1 MDRRTLIRQIV
12 SGYENVRLREQEA
25 DGSVVIEARESQS
38 RLPVLI
44 RIFPMLLGSDP
55 EIADRFRRLAEAIR
69 QLNHPT
75 IVEGQLAEESGLP
88 YAVRE
93 ALQKLHPLAQ
103 RLDQPWAVDAVANLA
118 ESVGQALE
126 HAYQRGIVHGDL
138 NPDNILLDE
147 AGQVRV
153 SELGLAQLGELM
165 GSSVRDSMS
174 PYLAPERVAGRP
186 ANPASDVYS
195 LGVIVYALLARRLPE
210 RQAGELLPVSRFNRQ
225 VSPALDAVLARA
237 LAENPDDRYTS
248 VGDFLHAMQGAAV
261 RTKPEPEAAQEG
273 VRCPNCGGPNQTGR
287 YCRSCGTQLR
297 PARRPKA
304 RQAPV
309 TGRPA
314 SKLDEP
320 IQQTRIRIGTG
331 ARVLQPIE
339 TTRVEFDS
347 PVTVAGDEISAD
359 FPEPLPM
366 PRLELE
372 DLWPETKGQPPIVM
386 PKFLPMPDVDWE
398 TLVPPLPEV
407 PKLDGVEVIEDEE
420 ETAA

>member
-44 RIFPMLLGSDP
+44 RIFPMLLDSDP
-55 EIADRFRRLAEAIR
+55 EIADKFRRLAQAIR

-75 IVEGQLAEESGLP
+75 IVRGQLGEESGLP
-88 YAVRE
+88 YAVSE

-103 RLDQPWAVDAVANLA
+103 RLDQPWAVDTVADLA
-118 ESVGQALE
+118 ESVGHALE
-126 HAYQRGIVHGDL
+126 HAYRRGVVHGEL

-147 AGQVRV
+147 EGQVHV

-165 GSSVRDSMS
+165 GSSLRDSMS
-174 PYLAPERVAGRP
+174 PYLAPERVAGQP

-195 LGVIVYALLARRLPE
+195 LGVIVYALLARRLPS
-210 RQAGELLPVSRFNRQ
+210 RQEGELVPVRRFNGQ
-225 VSPALDAVLARA
+225 VSPALDAALARA
-237 LAENPDDRYTS
+237 LAENPVDRYAS
-248 VGDFLHAMQGAAV
+248 VGDFLDALRSAAV
-261 RTKPEPEAAQEG
+261 RTRREPAAVQEG
-273 VRCPNCGGPNQTGR
+273 VRCPTCGSPNQTGY

-304 RQAPV
+304 RAAPA
-309 TGRPA
+309 TKKPA

-320 IQQTRIRIGTG
+320 IQQTRIHIGTG

-339 TTRVEFDS
+339 TTRVEFDG
-347 PVTVAGDEISAD
+347 PVTVAGDEISED

-372 DLWPETKGQPPIVM
+372 DLWPETSGQPPIVM
-386 PKFLPMPDVDWE
+386 PEFLPMPDVRWD

-407 PKLDGVEVIEDEE
+407 PRPDEVEVLEDEE
-420 ETAA
+420 DVAA